1 MLPIKKSSLLISA
14 AKFEQWPETDFPE
27 IIMIGRSNAGKSSL
41 INALCQRKNL
51 AYVGKKPGKTR
62 LLNFFMLNDEWLLV
76 DAPGY
81 GFANITKNM
90 MKDFGKMME
99 DYFQKRGQCR
109 GMVLVMDIRRIPNE
123 DDLLMIE
130 YANYYHLPVVIALTK
145 TDKIS
150 NNVRTNQ
157 LHLIKERL
165 GVEKDVLY
173 CVSNEKKTGIDKLW
187 CRLEELYCGLP
198 R

>member
-14 AKFEQWPETDFPE
+14 AKFEQWPQTDYPE

-51 AYVGKKPGKTR
+51 AYVGKTPGKTR
-62 LLNFFMLNDEWLLV
+62 LLNFFLLNEQWMLV

-90 MKDFGKMME
+90 VDSFGKMME
-99 DYFQKRGQCR
+99 DYFQKRSQCK

-123 DDLLMIE
+123 DDLSMIE
-130 YANYYHLPVVIALTK
+130 YANYYQLPYVIVLTK
-145 TDKIS
+145 VDKIS
-150 NNVRTNQ
+150 NNVKTNQ
-157 LHLIKERL
+157 LHKIMRKL
-165 GVEKDVLY
+165 GVEKDTLY
-173 CVSNEKKTGIDKLW
+173 CVSNEKKTGIDQLW
-187 CRLEELYCGLP
+187 QRLSELYSELD
-198 R
+198 